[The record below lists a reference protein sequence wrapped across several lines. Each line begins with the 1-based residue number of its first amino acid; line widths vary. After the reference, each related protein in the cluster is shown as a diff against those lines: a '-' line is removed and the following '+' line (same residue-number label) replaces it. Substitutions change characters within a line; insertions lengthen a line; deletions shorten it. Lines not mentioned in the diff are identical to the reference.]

1 MKDTFLPKTNLET
14 ALRSARDSKVQSDD
28 WMLEI
33 QEIFSK
39 VDDKLDAAKQSLESE
54 SSTNANKFDIDLLET
69 DRIFHLSHIKDTC
82 VDYRLRFLDMKY
94 FKGEIPN
101 EALLKIS
108 QLESEHHTQ
117 LSGFKVAAPSKLFEL
132 KKSDDPLLFAPI
144 GNDYYYLIH
153 KWGDD
158 LHPFRKW
165 LMYPFR
171 NLGYFT
177 VFMILV
183 SLLITSFLPVNIL
196 GPANPGVFYLITFL
210 FTLKSVMGFAIYY
223 CFWQG
228 KNFNEYI
235 WNSHYDK

>member
-14 ALRSARDSKVQSDD
+14 ALRSARDSKVQPDD

-108 QLESEHHTQ
+108 QLEKEHHTQ

-158 LHPFRKW
+158 LHPLRKL

-196 GPANPGVFYLITFL
+196 GPANPGAFYLISFL

-235 WNSHYDK
+235 WNSRYDK